1 MNRRR
6 HLPFEC
12 HHVRPRSRHL
22 ERENIRQ
29 SHERARLPGFHS
41 VVAILA
47 QAVARTLNTASLPVG
62 FGALGRLPHGARWH
76 STPFAARDTYEIERR
91 RRGPLVGC

>member
-1 MNRRR
+1 MEHVNRRR

-12 HHVRPRSRHL
+12 HHVRPRPTHL

-29 SHERARLPGFHS
+29 SHESARLPGAHS

-47 QAVARTLNTASLPVG
+47 QAVARTLNIASLPLALAPSEDCPT
-62 FGALGRLPHGARWH
+62 GAPAFYAL
-76 STPFAARDTYEIERR
+76 RR
-91 RRGPLVGC
+91 KGHV